1 MSDFIVSARK
11 YRPAT
16 FASVVGQKHITS
28 TLKNAIERAQL
39 AHAYL
44 FCGPRGVGKTT
55 CARIFAK
62 AINCL
67 SPNGAEACNECE
79 SCRSFNE
86 GRSLNI
92 HELDAASNNSVEDIR
107 TLIEQVR
114 IIPQVGRYSVF
125 IIDEVHMLSAAAFNA
140 FLKTLEEPPAH
151 AIFILAT
158 TEKHKIIPTILSRC
172 QIYDFNRIRVEDS
185 VEYLKY
191 IAGQENISADEESL
205 NLIAQKADGGM
216 RDALSM
222 FDKAV
227 SFCGTTLDYR
237 NVAQTLNVLD
247 YDTYFSVTEM
257 LLAGNYVDVLVTF
270 DTVLSKGFSGQTFTA
285 GLNRHMRDLLMA
297 KRPETLRLIEMT
309 GTLLERYRT
318 QAGACNVEFLFGAIS
333 ILTELDGKIRQSSNQ
348 RLLVELGLMK
358 IAGLGQKKNDD
369 LTSSGEYSLPAL
381 SPRTAAGAAATPTAA
396 ARPAPQQG
404 ASTVQAQ
411 TVSAAGQ
418 TTPGT
423 PQSGAGATV
432 QAAVRP
438 EAGQTA
444 VRPDAGQAAAPPA
457 AGQTAPSAVQPGAE
471 QTGQGSVRPE
481 AGPAASAG
489 IPQVSGFSV
498 RGATMQTAGPQAA
511 EVSAQD
517 NAPPAAAAG
526 QTIPGGAAN
535 PAAQGGMANPAMQ
548 SGTPNPTAQGGAA
561 GPTVLGGT
569 AHPTAQGGAAV
580 PAVQTAGGTTAE
592 TTPQPA
598 PARPAVQTAPAP
610 ARRPLISGASL
621 SELLASAGS
630 DPDEEL
636 SDGESPD
643 EAEAA
648 TVDPECA
655 EKLEHARSRI
665 LNLIKEKRPRFVPA
679 FELMTFRDNTIS
691 VSVPTTELRE
701 EILRSKTGMLMRIAE
716 LAGIEGMIELEVIVN
731 EEIRAV
737 RPIKLE
743 DRVRYITEKNPL
755 VAELRKALDL
765 EVE

>member
-28 TLKNAIERAQL
+28 TLKNAIERGQL

-67 SPNGAEACNECE
+67 NPNGSEACNECE

-172 QIYDFNRIRVEDS
+172 QIYDFNRIRVEDG

-191 IAGQENISADEESL
+191 IASQEGIAADEESL

-227 SFCGTTLDYR
+227 SFCGKALDYR

-257 LLAGNYVDVLVTF
+257 LLAGNYVDTLVTF
-270 DTVLSKGFSGQTFTA
+270 DSVLSRGFSGQTFMA

-318 QAGACNVEFLFGAIS
+318 QAGACSVEFLFGAIS
-333 ILTELDGKIRQSSNQ
+333 CLTELDGKIRQSSNQ

-358 IAGLGQKKNDD
+358 IAGLGQKKNDS
-369 LTSSGEYSLPAL
+369 LTSSGEYPLPTL
-381 SPRTAAGAAATPTAA
+381 TPRTAGPASAAAPAAAGQPAAATA
-396 ARPAPQQG
+396 
-404 ASTVQAQ
+404 
-411 TVSAAGQ
+411 
-418 TTPGT
+418 
-423 PQSGAGATV
+423 
-432 QAAVRP
+432 
-438 EAGQTA
+438 
-444 VRPDAGQAAAPPA
+444 
-457 AGQTAPSAVQPGAE
+457 
-471 QTGQGSVRPE
+471 
-481 AGPAASAG
+481 
-489 IPQVSGFSV
+489 
-498 RGATMQTAGPQAA
+498 QAA
-511 EVSAQD
+511 EVSATGNPAT
-517 NAPPAAAAG
+517 NAPAANASGNPAAPAAATAQPAG
-526 QTIPGGAAN
+526 VSATGNPATNAPAASASGNPGAPAAATAQ
-535 PAAQGGMANPAMQ
+535 PAAQAAGAATAPPSAATSAAMPAA
-548 SGTPNPTAQGGAA
+548 SPAGRPAAGTSAGPTAQG
-561 GPTVLGGT
+561 TL
-569 AHPTAQGGAAV
+569 
-580 PAVQTAGGTTAE
+580 PA
-592 TTPQPA
+592 QPA
-598 PARPAVQTAPAP
+598 PGMK
-610 ARRPLISGASL
+610 RRPLISGASL
-621 SELLASAGS
+621 SELLASAGG

-636 SDGESPD
+636 SDGETPD
-643 EAEAA
+643 EPE
-648 TVDPECA
+648 TVRIDPDCA
-655 EKLEHARSRI
+655 EKLEHARGRI

-716 LAGIEGMIELEVIVN
+716 LAGIEGMIELEVTVN
-731 EEIRAV
+731 EEIRAA